1 MSLIDL
7 WDEVFL
13 HVNHRKYKIPSKIL
27 MSKEL
32 LHKKVA
38 EIFVANKFLDIWFN
52 QLHLDHDPI
61 DILDNMIM
69 TYYSWNE
76 YAIKNNKKELITLYK
91 TYIST
96 LNSLKKYI
104 QKELK

>member
-13 HVNHRKYKIPSKIL
+13 HVNRKYKIPSKIL
-27 MSKEL
+27 ISDNS

-38 EIFVANKFLDIWFN
+38 ERFVATKFLDIWFD
-52 QLHLDHDPI
+52 QLHFDHDPI
-61 DILDNMIM
+61 DILDNMLI
-69 TYYSWNE
+69 TYNYWNND
-76 YAIKNNKKELITLYK
+76 AIKNNKKELNALYD

-104 QKELK
+104 QKEIK